1 MEGYY
6 ALAQG
11 WPAEEIGSEEIRRW
25 IVECKKM
32 RPPGNTT
39 VLLALKN
46 SGVRHRRSGK
56 PKGGR
61 ARLELVGSP
70 FFRRPPPPP
79 QRSLQAR

>member
-1 MEGYY
+1 MEAYY

-11 WPAEEIGSEEIRRW
+11 WAAQEIGSEEIRRW
-25 IVECKKM
+25 IRECKKL

-46 SGVRHRRSGK
+46 SGVPHRSSGK

-70 FFRRPPPPP
+70 FFPRPQKPRRG
-79 QRSLQAR
+79 LQAK